1 MTNLLRDKVAVVGIG
16 SSNFGEMYRARQE
29 SRTAEALGAA
39 ALAEALADAGL
50 EKDELDGL
58 AIMRIDSYQ
67 QFAAMI
73 GMKPGQLGYINRF
86 DRAGR
91 FCAVTLQAAAMAI
104 ATGQATTV
112 ACVYGNNGRSA
123 GDKYGGDG
131 GYGGASFEAIYGM
144 TSPGASVSHSYSRY
158 ASKYG
163 VPDGALA
170 PLAIN
175 NRKNAAANP
184 LAVMREPLSEE
195 TYLASRYIA
204 EPLRLYDYCLIN
216 DGGVA
221 VIMTSTERARDQRKR
236 PAVIRATTTST
247 DLSDVYQSQ
256 DEFFASATAAAA
268 RLWAGSDLSPADID
282 VAEIYD
288 NFTPTILYSLE
299 AFGYCPRGTAWEWIR
314 DGRIEL
320 GGELPINTSG
330 GHTSESYMQGW
341 NHFAELVRQLRGEAV
356 NQVSGCEVGQYI
368 CVSPINSSFLLY
380 AG

>member
-1 MTNLLRDKVAVVGIG
+1 MDGLRDKVAVVGIG
-16 SSNFGEMYRARQE
+16 SSNFGDMYRARRE
-29 SRTAEALGAA
+29 PRTAEGLGAA

-50 EKDELDGL
+50 EKDELGGL
-58 AIMRIDSYQ
+58 AIMRIASYQ
-67 QFAAMI
+67 EFATLI

-86 DRAGR
+86 EQAGR

-104 ATGQATTV
+104 ATGQAQTV

-123 GDKYGGDG
+123 GDKYGGG
-131 GYGGASFEAIYGM
+131 GGESFESIYGM
-144 TSPGASVSHSYSRY
+144 TSPGAAVSHSYSRY

-163 VPDGALA
+163 VVDGALA

-195 TYLASRYIA
+195 AYLTARYIA

-216 DGGVA
+216 DGAVA
-221 VIMTSTERARDQRKR
+221 VILASVERARDLRKR
-236 PAVIRATTTST
+236 PVVIRATTTT
-247 DLSDVYQSQ
+247 ADLSDVYQSQ
-256 DEFFASATAAAA
+256 DEFFSSASAAAA
-268 RLWAGSDLSPADID
+268 RLWAGSDLGPADVD
-282 VAEIYD
+282 VAGIYD

-320 GGELPINTSG
+320 GGELPVNTSG

-341 NHFAELVRQLRGEAV
+341 NHIAELVRQLRGEAV
-356 NQVSGCEVGQYI
+356 NQVDECVVGQYI
-368 CVSPINSSFLLY
+368 CVSPITSSLLLL
-380 AG
+380 AV